1 MTSPRILRRASSAEG
16 RVPLGTKPIAVA
28 PKNAPHI
35 ESQPVCAAPMPD
47 ARLQHIAQLE
57 TQVAQLRDERDR
69 LRTDLESLTAQIE
82 DARAR
87 ARGDGY
93 AEGQSTAQRELERDR
108 AACVAEWRGLV
119 EQYARQQDGRLQAW
133 QAELTEIVSTSVA
146 KLLGD
151 HVVSAGAIRAA
162 IEQTLREA
170 GVGAPIR
177 VLIAPLQFEQLTRQ
191 GASHMAAFRERRIDI
206 APDARVG
213 AGGCL
218 IETST
223 GIIDGRFDTQLAKL
237 RQIIA
242 GHARSTD
249 P

>member
-1 MTSPRILRRASSAEG
+1 MTNPRILRRASSADG
-16 RVPLGTKPIAVA
+16 RVPLGAKPIATA
-28 PKNAPHI
+28 PRSAPRI
-35 ESQPVCAAPMPD
+35 ESQPACAAPMPD
-47 ARLQHIAQLE
+47 ARLQHIQQLE
-57 TQVAQLRDERDR
+57 AQIAQLRDERDR
-69 LRTDLESLTAQIE
+69 LRTDLESHTAQIE

-87 ARGDGY
+87 ARRDGY

-108 AACVAEWRGLV
+108 AACIAEWRSTV
-119 EQYARQQDGRLQAW
+119 EQYAQQQDGRLQAW
-133 QAELTEIVSTSVA
+133 QAELTEIVSTAVA

-151 HVVSAGAIRAA
+151 HVVSPNPIRAA

-170 GVGAPIR
+170 GIGSPIR
-177 VLIAPLQFEQLTRQ
+177 VLIASLQFEQLTRH
-191 GASHMAAFRERRIDI
+191 GASHMAAFRERRIDV

-223 GIIDGRFDTQLAKL
+223 GIIDGRFETQLAKL
-237 RQIIA
+237 RQVIA
-242 GHARSTD
+242 GHARSTG